1 MFPHSD
7 TVYAVRNL
15 RLQDELKFAAR
26 QRLAAT
32 CRETTAIQP
41 IRAAVGEGLARLAK
55 RVHRRGT
62 IAMPAAHLTNREAGQ
77 TKAAGA
83 GLA

>member
-1 MFPHSD
+1 MFPHPD
-7 TVYAVRNL
+7 TVYAVRNQ

-32 CRETTAIQP
+32 CRETTTIQP

-55 RVHRRGT
+55 RVRTPGT
-62 IAMPAAHLTNREAGQ
+62 IAMPVAHLTNREAGQ
-77 TKAAGA
+77 TEAAGA

>member
-7 TVYAVRNL
+7 TVYAVRNQW
-15 RLQDELKFAAR
+15 LQDELKFAAR
-26 QRLAAT
+26 QRLATT

-55 RVHRRGT
+55 RVRTRGT
-62 IAMPAAHLTNREAGQ
+62 IAMPVAHLTNREAGQ
-77 TKAAGA
+77 TEAAGA

>member
-1 MFPHSD
+1 MFPHPD
-7 TVYAVRNL
+7 TVHAVRNQ

-32 CRETTAIQP
+32 CRETTTIQP

-55 RVHRRGT
+55 RVRTRGT
-62 IAMPAAHLTNREAGQ
+62 IAMPVTHLTNREASQ
-77 TKAAGA
+77 TEAACA